1 MFHIYQNYKDMNLE
15 ELENALSS
23 IEKSIEKWKEKI
35 KIAQADPRYE
45 KKFKNQPRPNVNSAL
60 LELKTNIETEI
71 KEKQNG

>member
-23 IEKSIEKWKEKI
+23 IDKSIEKWKDKI

-45 KKFKNQPRPNVNSAL
+45 KKFKNQPRPTVNSAL

-71 KEKQNG
+71 KDRQNG